1 MKLFFL
7 ICFCCVFQQHVLSQS
22 SSIIR
27 STTGASGASEIVV
40 SEDKTY
46 VVQQSVGQPSVIG
59 THDNS
64 NYIFRQGF
72 IQPNVLAQI
81 KEKDIPL
88 SLELRVYPNPF
99 ETQISLAFKEAVK
112 SKIDVTVYDVIGR
125 QVDVSSYQ
133 PNVYVAVRL
142 GKLPSGEYILKVVAN
157 NKQFITKII
166 KK

>member
-22 SSIIR
+22 NLIIR

-40 SEDKTY
+40 SGDKTY
-46 VVQQSVGQPSVIG
+46 VVQQSIGQPSVIG
-59 THDNS
+59 THNNS
-64 NYIFRQGF
+64 NYVFRQGF

-81 KEKDIPL
+81 KEKDIPVNL
-88 SLELRVYPNPF
+88 KLRVYPNPF
-99 ETQISLAFKEAVK
+99 EVQISLAFIEEVT
-112 SKIDVTVYDVIGR
+112 SEIDVTVFDIIGR
-125 QVDVSSYQ
+125 QVAVSSYQ
-133 PNVYVAVRL
+133 PNSYVDVRL

-166 KK
+166 KR